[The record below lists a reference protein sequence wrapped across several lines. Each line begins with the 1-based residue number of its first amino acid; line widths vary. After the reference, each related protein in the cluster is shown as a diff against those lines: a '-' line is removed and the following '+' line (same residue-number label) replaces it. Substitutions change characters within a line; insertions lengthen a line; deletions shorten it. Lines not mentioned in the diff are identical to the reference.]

1 MSRFTSFSVAVTTLT
16 LAALASLQSAS
27 AQVIAYDHRSTVLGD
42 HLSGASELVRAQGS
56 FLKDEAIAAET
67 WTRVV
72 AAQDQIQYQRDT
84 YRYDV
89 KRMEDEYRNR
99 KAQANRER
107 QQAEETADTAEALRL
122 YQSVQRGA
130 GLWPE
135 ALAQSKYAGSM
146 TTVTSLL
153 RNWSPQDPS
162 SDVYRSAL
170 ATEIGVLK
178 NRVAADQQLDFASR
192 VEAVRTLKQ
201 LQQLTLMPPTE
212 LPQQWQQRQLAMK

>member
-1 MSRFTSFSVAVTTLT
+1 MSRFTIFSVVAATVTLS
-16 LAALASLQSAS
+16 AMASLQSAS
-27 AQVIAYDHRSTVLGD
+27 AQAIAYDHRSTVLGD
-42 HLSGASELVRAQGS
+42 ELAGASELVRAQGS

-135 ALAQSKYAGSM
+135 ALTQSKYAGSM
-146 TTVTSLL
+146 TTVNSLL

-162 SDVYRSAL
+162 SDVYRAAL

-201 LQQLTLMPPTE
+201 LQQLALMPANE
-212 LPQQWQQRQLAMK
+212 LPQNWQERQLAMR